1 MRELDVALPREGAL
15 VHGRDRPYVMKPWH
29 GTRPLKRWRYVGAYG
44 PEMMICVG
52 EAHIGRLPQRWWAV
66 AFPDGSLHGRATL
79 GRGGVSIGAEQVTVN
94 SDPTG
99 VVPRAIRPGGTNR
112 RVDRIS
118 IDLRLGL
125 AGTVQ
130 PVESVNPSGKRG
142 YVWTRKQAGL
152 AISGTVSIA
161 GGLHRFQ
168 GEGAIDDTAGYHQR
182 HTTWWWSAGVGRT
195 REGARVGWNLVS
207 GVNDDR
213 EASERTLWI
222 DGVAEHLA
230 PVSFAADLSS
240 VAFEDGN
247 ALRFTEWAARKH
259 NANLLLVSSAYRQPF
274 GVFSGT
280 LPGGLEL
287 ESGYGVMEWH
297 DARW

>member
-1 MRELDVALPREGAL
+1 MGPARDAAVRDLVVALPEPGAL
-15 VHGRDRPYVMKPWH
+15 VHEPVRPPEMKAWL

-44 PEMMICVG
+44 PEVMVCVG
-52 EAHIGRLPQRWWAV
+52 EAWIGRLPQRWWAV
-66 AFPDGSLHGRATL
+66 ALPDGSLHGRTTL
-79 GRGGVSIGAEQVTVN
+79 GRGGVSIGAGQVTVEAR
-94 SDPTG
+94 G
-99 VVPRAIRPGGTNR
+99 F
-112 RVDRIS
+112 S
-118 IDLRLGL
+118 IDLQLGL
-125 AGTVQ
+125 GATVE
-130 PVESVNPSGKRG
+130 PVESVNPSGAHG

-152 AISGTVSIA
+152 VISGTVSMP
-161 GGLHRFQ
+161 GGRHRFE

-182 HTTWWWSAGVGRT
+182 RTTWWWSAGVGRT
-195 REGARVGWNLVS
+195 REGTRVGWNLVS

-222 DGVAEHLA
+222 NGVPKHLA
-230 PVSFAADLSS
+230 PVSFAADLAG

-247 ALRFTEWAARKH
+247 ALRFTEWAAREH
-259 NANLLLVSSAYRQPF
+259 NANLLLLSSAYRQPF